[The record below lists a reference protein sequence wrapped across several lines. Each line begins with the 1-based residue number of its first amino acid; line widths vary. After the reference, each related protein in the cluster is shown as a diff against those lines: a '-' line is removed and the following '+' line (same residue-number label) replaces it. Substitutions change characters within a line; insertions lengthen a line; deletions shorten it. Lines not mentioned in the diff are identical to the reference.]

1 MASEP
6 QRLLNLTCAL
16 AVLIPAIVA
25 GCTTPPG
32 AEIVAPGGTSPSGG
46 VKYCDQFA
54 SQSKMSVVQDGSST
68 VFPIAEAWADD
79 FGSCLNLDMSVS
91 FSGTGAGFQKFC
103 RKEIQISD
111 ASRPIKDSER
121 ADCIRNGIDPFEVQV
136 AIDGLAVVVSK
147 DNTFVDY
154 LSVTELN
161 KIWTA
166 VATKQANKWSDLRP
180 GWPSQTIVLYG
191 PGTNSGT
198 FDYFVEAIIHP
209 FDGSTGANAKGR
221 NDYTPSEDDNILVS
235 GVASSQYALGYFGLA
250 YVEHNKDEIRAV
262 PIKQDTAD
270 GGKTTLADA
279 QPVEPNAQTVEAGK
293 YKPLARPLFMY
304 TDQKPTGRVL
314 EYFKL
319 GLTEQGQKLVEEVG
333 YIKLP
338 AAKQTEV
345 LQRLE

>member
-1 MASEP
+1 MSKTKSF
-6 QRLLNLTCAL
+6 LNVACAIAL
-16 AVLIPAIVA
+16 AATAVLA
-25 GCTTPPG
+25 GCTTPP
-32 AEIVAPGGTSPSGG
+32 AQEVVAPGGTTSTGE

-54 SQSKMSVVQDGSST
+54 AQAKQSVVQDGSST
-68 VFPIAEAWADD
+68 VFPIAEAWADA

-103 RKEIQISD
+103 RKETQISD

-121 ADCIRNGIDPFEVQV
+121 ADCIRNGIDPFEIQI

-147 DNTFVDY
+147 ENTFVDY
-154 LSVTELN
+154 LTVTELN

-166 VATKQANKWSDLRP
+166 VATKQASKWSDLRP
-180 GWPSQTIVLYG
+180 SWPSQNIVLYG

-198 FDYFVEAIIHP
+198 FDYFVEVIIHP

-235 GVASSQYALGYFGLA
+235 GIASSKYALGYFGLA

-270 GGKTTLADA
+270 GGKTTIANA
-279 QPVEPNAQTVEAGK
+279 EAVEPNAQTVEAGK

-304 TDQKPTGRVL
+304 TDKKPTGRIL

-319 GLTEQGQKLVEEVG
+319 GLTEQGQKEVETVG

-338 AAKQTEV
+338 AAKAAEV
-345 LQRLE
+345 LQKLE